1 MGDIGNDAIQYEHD
15 DNISLKEGVSLSQVP
30 IDDLP
35 MLTQEPTQSPLP
47 LPSNNSTSTTSK
59 YQKRKSLGKDPTM
72 EQISTNFQN
81 FVDMVS
87 PEFKALA

>member
-47 LPSNNSTSTTSK
+47 LHLIIAPQQHLGIRRGKVLIRIQQWSK
-59 YQKRKSLGKDPTM
+59 FL
-72 EQISTNFQN
+72 QI
-81 FVDMVS
+81 
-87 PEFKALA
+87 FKIL